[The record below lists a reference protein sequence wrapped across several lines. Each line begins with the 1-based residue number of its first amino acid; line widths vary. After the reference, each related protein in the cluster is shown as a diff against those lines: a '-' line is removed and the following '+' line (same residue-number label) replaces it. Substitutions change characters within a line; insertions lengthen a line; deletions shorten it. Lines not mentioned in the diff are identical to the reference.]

1 MGVVVAPA
9 APTLTFL
16 VSLEALA
23 PAKNPDLHKCEHTP
37 AACMVTD
44 AISSSVFSGL
54 RRNFAHGRQQP
65 SCSTTNA
72 QQKLAV
78 AKLLAFFLF
87 LYFRPPVS
95 QGRPPPPQHQS
106 AELAD
111 LLPYSPPYVFSVRPP
126 PPTHPPATPPMAPRN
141 LPVRSAF
148 HWVVR
153 GRGWPIE
160 TGEILSGSPLLKHV
174 ERYDL
179 WLALL
184 GHWCVEDLSRW
195 RPAGWKFRTHF
206 CSFIS
211 STETEFH
218 LSSESFSQTLL

>member
-9 APTLTFL
+9 ASTLTFL

-23 PAKNPDLHKCEHTP
+23 PAKNPDLHKGEHTL

-87 LYFRPPVS
+87 LHFRP
-95 QGRPPPPQHQS
+95 RPPFPRVARLRHNTKAQNLQTFS
-106 AELAD
+106 
-111 LLPYSPPYVFSVRPP
+111 LLPHPMFSRFAPCPQPPS
-126 PPTHPPATPPMAPRN
+126 THPPTRYPHLWHPEIS
-141 LPVRSAF
+141 RSA
-148 HWVVR
+148 R
-153 GRGWPIE
+153 
-160 TGEILSGSPLLKHV
+160 LSIG
-174 ERYDL
+174 
-179 WLALL
+179 
-184 GHWCVEDLSRW
+184 
-195 RPAGWKFRTHF
+195 
-206 CSFIS
+206 
-211 STETEFH
+211 
-218 LSSESFSQTLL
+218 

>member
-1 MGVVVAPA
+1 MACIFKLPMGVVVAPA

-16 VSLEALA
+16 VSLKALA

-44 AISSSVFSGL
+44 AISSSVFPGL

-87 LYFRPPVS
+87 LHFRPPVS
-95 QGRPPPPQHQS
+95 LGRPPPPQHQS

-111 LLPYSPPYVFSVRPP
+111 LLPSSPPYVFSVRPP
-126 PPTHPPATPPMAPRN
+126 PPNPHPPTRYPTYGTQKSPGPLGFPLGSARSGLTNRN
-141 LPVRSAF
+141 R
-148 HWVVR
+148 
-153 GRGWPIE
+153 
-160 TGEILSGSPLLKHV
+160 
-174 ERYDL
+174 
-179 WLALL
+179 
-184 GHWCVEDLSRW
+184 
-195 RPAGWKFRTHF
+195 
-206 CSFIS
+206 
-211 STETEFH
+211 
-218 LSSESFSQTLL
+218 